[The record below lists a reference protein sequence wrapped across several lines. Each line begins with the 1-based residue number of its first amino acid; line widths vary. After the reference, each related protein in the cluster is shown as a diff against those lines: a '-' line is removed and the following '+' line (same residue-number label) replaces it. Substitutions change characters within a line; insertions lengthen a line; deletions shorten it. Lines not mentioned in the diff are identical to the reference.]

1 MSAIKLTADSG
12 GGTVELKA
20 PATTTGNAALQF
32 KLPVADGTSGQA
44 LTTNAS
50 GQLAFATMVGGL
62 FSSYAQVCDRKS
74 SGSHGGSFSSGDW
87 RTRELNTEAFDPD
100 GIVTLSSNQ
109 FTLQAGT
116 YFINAMAPAQSVV
129 NHQLRLRNITD
140 SNTALFGFAAY
151 ASQSSGNAT
160 DDNDYAFLKGRI
172 TISGAT
178 TYELQHRCNTTRNGA
193 GFGQPSTFGEETYAS
208 VEIYKEN

>member
-1 MSAIKLTADSG
+1 M
-12 GGTVELKA
+12 
-20 PATTTGNAALQF
+20 
-32 KLPVADGTSGQA
+32 
-44 LTTNAS
+44 
-50 GQLAFATMVGGL
+50 
-62 FSSYAQVCDRKS
+62 
-74 SGSHGGSFSSGDW
+74 
-87 RTRELNTEAFDPD
+87 NTEAFDPD

-109 FTLQAGT
+109 FTLQAGS